1 MGGPPFSNMKPFKT
15 VTLSPALTSQR
26 IRAHTDKLSSNESG
40 VATYLVILLKLRKRR
55 WRQGKLSTSLYKI
68 TERKNLSVERK
79 KYRTK
84 MPPCSAAGRYS
95 CLSPSCNLATPSSL
109 VDSEIH
115 SLLQQNKRV
124 GGCQHIRRASRTSA
138 SKVQSRGG
146 SRNHCGWLPSAC
158 FWEGCQDATSAF
170 TVAQAV

>member
-1 MGGPPFSNMKPFKT
+1 
-15 VTLSPALTSQR
+15 
-26 IRAHTDKLSSNESG
+26 
-40 VATYLVILLKLRKRR
+40 
-55 WRQGKLSTSLYKI
+55 
-68 TERKNLSVERK
+68 
-79 KYRTK
+79 

-170 TVAQAV
+170 TVAQAVWSGLVQSHFLKGDIQKLSKHWCKFLSCSPHYSQTVVNRSLSYKDIIQGQPPPTKSRS